1 MLRAIDDAT
10 TDGEVSVAS
19 LDAHPRWDRLASTR
33 DFSVR
38 WSCLHCVPGDDRDIA
53 WAVAVAG
60 ANRQADPMTEWWLD
74 ELVTAGPEH
83 LDPGYVDGYDAKS
96 QVDPDED
103 IEILTSLGFG
113 RASTIVDVGAGT
125 GVFAIAAAQAGGSV
139 IAVDISPAM
148 TTAIRQRADE
158 QGLSNLT
165 VVDAGFLSYDHIG
178 DQVDFVYTRN
188 ALHQL
193 PDFWKVVA
201 LRNIAR
207 ILRPG
212 GILQLRDLVFDMAPE
227 QIEETIEAWMGRAV
241 DDPSQGYTAGEFAEH
256 VRSEHSTFTW
266 LLESMLHRTGFEILD
281 QEVRASV
288 YAAYTCQLTA
298 SAEGTD

>member
-1 MLRAIDDAT
+1 M
-10 TDGEVSVAS
+10 TD
-19 LDAHPRWDRLASTR
+19 
-33 DFSVR
+33 
-38 WSCLHCVPGDDRDIA
+38 
-53 WAVAVAG
+53 
-60 ANRQADPMTEWWLD
+60 WWLD

-83 LDPGYVDGYDAKS
+83 LDSGYVDGYDAKS

-103 IEILTSLGFG
+103 IELLTALGLSG
-113 RASTIVDVGAGT
+113 TSTVLDVGAGT
-125 GVFAIAAAQAGGSV
+125 GVFAIAAARTGASV

-148 TTAIRQRADE
+148 TAALRRRADQ

-165 VVDAGFLSYDHIG
+165 VVDAGFLSYDHVG

-212 GILQLRDLVFDMAPE
+212 GILRLRDLVFDTTPE
-227 QIEETIEAWMGRAV
+227 RIEQTIEAWIGRAV
-241 DDPSQGYTAGEFAEH
+241 EDPSRGYTAAEFAEH

-266 LLESMLHRTGFEILD
+266 LLESMLRRTGFKLLD
-281 QEVRASV
+281 QDVRVSV
-288 YAAYTCQLTA
+288 YAAYTCQHTTP
-298 SAEGTD
+298 AEPTD